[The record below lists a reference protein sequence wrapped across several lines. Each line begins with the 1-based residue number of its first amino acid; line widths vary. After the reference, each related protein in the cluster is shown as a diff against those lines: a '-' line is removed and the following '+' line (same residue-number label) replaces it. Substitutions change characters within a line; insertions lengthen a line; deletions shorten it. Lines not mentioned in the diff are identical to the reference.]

1 MALEFTPVS
10 DPQLIIDRAIEGL
23 EMRGV
28 SMPGPNGPVMG
39 YQWRLKVRM
48 FGTHPV
54 PDHIEDTP
62 WVFGSEEAV
71 DQMLQAWQE
80 FLTTQ
85 GHWRKGR
92 PPAMPPG

>member
-1 MALEFTPVS
+1 MAQQDSPLN
-10 DPQLIIDRAIEGL
+10 DPNPIIDRAIEGM

-28 SMPGPNGPVMG
+28 SMPGPDGPVVG

-62 WVFGSEEAV
+62 WIFGSEEAV
-71 DQMLQAWQE
+71 DRMLQAWQD
-80 FLTTQ
+80 FLTKQ
-85 GHWRKGR
+85 GHWAQRR
-92 PPAMPPG
+92 PPAMKLS

>member
-1 MALEFTPVS
+1 MALEFNPIT
-10 DPQLIIDRAIEGL
+10 DPHPIIDRTLEGL

-28 SMPGPNGPVMG
+28 SMPGPNGPIMG
-39 YQWRLKVRM
+39 YQWRMKVRM

-80 FLTTQ
+80 FLSQQ
-85 GHWRKGR
+85 GHWAQRR
-92 PPAMPPG
+92 PPGVNLA